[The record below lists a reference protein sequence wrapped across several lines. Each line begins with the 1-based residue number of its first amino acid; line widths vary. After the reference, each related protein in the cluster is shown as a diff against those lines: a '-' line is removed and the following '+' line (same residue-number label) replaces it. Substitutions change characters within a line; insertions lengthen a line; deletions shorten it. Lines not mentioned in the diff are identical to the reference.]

1 MAGIDI
7 TSLFA
12 DVLPDP
18 QRQLEER
25 TLQQSDAANQANA
38 VGQLGGMAAY
48 LAPQR
53 GRAMAA
59 AGKGLL
65 GIDTRTK
72 ADHLRDE
79 LQSLGTPQTKTE
91 HKAYA
96 DLLDKMRPGT
106 GVQYMMGIAENE
118 LAAKDAETRRLVA
131 INKKESLADAD
142 AVRHPV
148 FSDIRANG
156 LRITGSDD
164 GVTRVTLADGSE
176 VSGVAAATAIN
187 DSNAFD
193 LQQAIDSTAGDLEQ
207 RRINDNM
214 VSASNTVERLRIENA
229 ALDDVVDALN
239 KGAYTGVFDD
249 LLPVFTTAQA
259 QLRQAQSQLGLSVV
273 GDTTFGSL
281 SAGELNLALNTAL
294 PTKMDEASLEV
305 WVKER
310 HALNKRIMDEMNEY
324 ALHIVNGGTEAQW
337 VLRGDSK
344 RKRIAEDAAK
354 DTAATDAAEQERL
367 LQEILGVDA
376 EIPENK
382 LTYRQIVESVSNE

>member
-1 MAGIDI
+1 
-7 TSLFA
+7 
-12 DVLPDP
+12 
-18 QRQLEER
+18 
-25 TLQQSDAANQANA
+25 
-38 VGQLGGMAAY
+38 
-48 LAPQR
+48 
-53 GRAMAA
+53 
-59 AGKGLL
+59 
-65 GIDTRTK
+65 
-72 ADHLRDE
+72 
-79 LQSLGTPQTKTE
+79 
-91 HKAYA
+91 
-96 DLLDKMRPGT
+96 
-106 GVQYMMGIAENE
+106 MMGIAENE

-281 SAGELNLALNTAL
+281 SAGELNLALKHSSSYKDGRSFVRGL
-294 PTKMDEASLEV
+294 G
-305 WVKER
+305 ER
-310 HALNKRIMDEMNEY
+310 
-324 ALHIVNGGTEAQW
+324 
-337 VLRGDSK
+337 
-344 RKRIAEDAAK
+344 
-354 DTAATDAAEQERL
+354 ATR
-367 LQEILGVDA
+367 
-376 EIPENK
+376 
-382 LTYRQIVESVSNE
+382 T